1 MRAQFTQKNR
11 DILPGY
17 REALIGEK
25 MKAEEDEGEN
35 QASLEAAQG
44 KVAAILTANAQSMS
58 RLSEPGDI
66 CFRNTKDVNQQIA
79 DVEDQL
85 QNQYLKKLTSVWRND
100 SERVRGRMAMQQSK
114 MGRLNKMKLLHGS
127 SDVTMAHSQ

>member
-25 MKAEEDEGEN
+25 MKADEDEGAA
-35 QASLEAAQG
+35 QANLEAAQG
-44 KVAAILTANAQSMS
+44 KVAAILAMNAGTMS
-58 RLSEPGDI
+58 RLSDPGDI
-66 CFRNTKDVNQQIA
+66 CFRNTKDVSQQVA
-79 DVEDQL
+79 DMEDGL

-100 SERVRGRMAMQQSK
+100 SERVRGRLAM
-114 MGRLNKMKLLHGS
+114 
-127 SDVTMAHSQ
+127 